1 MQQGTSTPTPPPTC
15 HYMVL
20 CLPAAAQHS
29 PLISTD
35 CFLLL
40 LLLLLLLLS
49 SYCQF
54 FVCSTMLTPSQQHVR
69 SIGPR
74 CAWLKPT
81 CAARHLSST
90 FQLRTMMGNA
100 CPTCAVRLV
109 LYCTVLHCTGLF
121 CTALWCTVLYCGCTG
136 LFCTEIVDWHSA
148 TTQCACHRP
157 THSV

>member
-1 MQQGTSTPTPPPTC
+1 
-15 HYMVL
+15 MVL

-29 PLISTD
+29 PLISTE

-40 LLLLLLLLS
+40 LLLLLMLLLMLLLLS

-109 LYCTVLHCTGLF
+109 LYCTVLDFSVLICI
-121 CTALWCTVLYCGCTG
+121 ALYCTVLC
-136 LFCTEIVDWHSA
+136 
-148 TTQCACHRP
+148 CAVLWLYWTFLH
-157 THSV
+157 